1 MSGPRWANVGR
12 VVGYDEL
19 ACGMNWV
26 GGKIEGLAMDAMPC
40 RTGRVFGKG
49 TEGVKGEL
57 RFGNESMPA
66 IGREGNMH
74 RCKGGDEVFF
84 CRANGSLGG
93 VGAVLVG
100 RNMLKLNVWETK
112 KAES

>member
-1 MSGPRWANVGR
+1 MG
-12 VVGYDEL
+12 
-19 ACGMNWV
+19 V

-40 RTGRVFGKG
+40 RSGRVFGKG

-57 RFGNESMPA
+57 RQWNESMPA
-66 IGREGNMH
+66 IGGEGNMH
-74 RCKGGDEVFF
+74 GGKGGDEVVF

-100 RNMLKLNVWETK
+100 RNMLKLNVLGDE
-112 KAES
+112 EGREL